1 MIPSSRGLNS
11 FSSQLPG
18 QTKINSVG
26 ERFPINRTLMEVIK
40 GLDGASTEMVE
51 RSKTI
56 FFPGDPAERVY
67 LIRRGAVRLSRVY
80 ESGEE
85 ITVALLRE
93 NSLFGVLSLLT
104 GHRSDRFYHCFCLQ
118 NST

>member
-1 MIPSSRGLNS
+1 MIPSSRGFNS
-11 FSSQLPG
+11 FSSQNAG
-18 QTKINSVG
+18 QSKINSVG

-67 LIRRGAVRLSRVY
+67 PVSY
-80 ESGEE
+80 
-85 ITVALLRE
+85 TH
-93 NSLFGVLSLLT
+93 LT
-104 GHRSDRFYHCFCLQ
+104 LPTIYSV
-118 NST
+118 

>member
-1 MIPSSRGLNS
+1 MIPASRGFNR
-11 FSSQLPG
+11 FSSQQSG
-18 QTKINSVG
+18 QSKINSVG

-80 ESGEE
+80 ESGDC
-85 ITVALLRE
+85 LLYTSPSPRDYAAARMP
-93 NSLFGVLSLLT
+93 SSA
-104 GHRSDRFYHCFCLQ
+104 
-118 NST
+118 